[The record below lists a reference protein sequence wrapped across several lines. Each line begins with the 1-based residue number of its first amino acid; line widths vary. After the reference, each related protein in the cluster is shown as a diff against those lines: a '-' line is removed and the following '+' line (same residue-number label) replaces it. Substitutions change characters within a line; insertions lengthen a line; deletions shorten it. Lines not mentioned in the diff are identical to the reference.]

1 MFRFADLDKDPAEVG
16 KGTEMLC
23 VEAGRLSPPL
33 TLVVA
38 CCVAS
43 DKLLGLSESQA
54 FHVCSRGLDWTDS
67 MCFLHL

>member
-1 MFRFADLDKDPAEVG
+1 MFCFADLDKDPAEVR
-16 KGTEMLC
+16 KGTEMVW
-23 VEAGRLSPPL
+23 VEAVRLGPPL

-43 DKLLGLSESQA
+43 DKLLGLSESQV

-67 MCFLHL
+67 MCFLNL